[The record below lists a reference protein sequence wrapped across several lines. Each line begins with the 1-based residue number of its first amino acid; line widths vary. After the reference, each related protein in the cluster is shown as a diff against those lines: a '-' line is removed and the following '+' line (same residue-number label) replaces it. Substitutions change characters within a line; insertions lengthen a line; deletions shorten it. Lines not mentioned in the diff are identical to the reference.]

1 MVNHKRTSLF
11 MDLFKHKRTS
21 LFMKIFKRKR
31 ISLFRKIV
39 KLGPKKFCKVGPCN
53 EGVRSQSSLKIMV
66 DKSLL
71 SRNRKRKRNR
81 SRNRKRNR
89 SRRWSNRPP
98 PSIKN
103 NSNISGTKFTLT

>member
-11 MDLFKHKRTS
+11 MEIFKRKRTS
-21 LFMKIFKRKR
+21 LFHK
-31 ISLFRKIV
+31 LV
-39 KLGPKKFCKVGPCN
+39 KLGPKKFCNVGPCN

-71 SRNRKRKRNR
+71 SRNRSRKRNR
-81 SRNRKRNR
+81 SRNR

-103 NSNISGTKFTLT
+103 ISNIKADLEF